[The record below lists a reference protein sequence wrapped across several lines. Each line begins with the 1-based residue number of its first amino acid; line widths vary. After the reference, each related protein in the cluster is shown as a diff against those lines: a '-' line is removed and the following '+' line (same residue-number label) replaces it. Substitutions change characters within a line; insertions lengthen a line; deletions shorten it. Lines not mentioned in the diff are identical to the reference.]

1 MSYESFRNKQT
12 WLLNVW
18 GYIDEIASVWED
30 TEGEH
35 NANVTDITPMYCQE
49 TFDMLTEST
58 YEAIPNGV
66 LKDFIDHSLRAIDWN
81 EVLMHVK
88 DTIIENLQR

>member
-30 TEGEH
+30 TDGEH
-35 NANVTDITPMYCQE
+35 NANVTDITTNYCRDV
-49 TFDMLTEST
+49 FDMLTEST
-58 YEAIPNGV
+58 YETIP
-66 LKDFIDHSLRAIDWN
+66 N
-81 EVLMHVK
+81 EVLTHVK
-88 DTIIENLQR
+88 DTIIENRHR